1 MRRIVDSFST
11 LPPPSKLPLETTD
24 LEVVKRMEFNSDEL
38 LDLFTPQ

>member
-11 LPPPSKLPLETTD
+11 LPPPSELPLETTD

-38 LDLFTPQ
+38 LDLFTPR